1 MRYLMRYINNYMNN
15 YRYKNLPFLFS
26 FNLGKVPIDTT
37 LLNFIFLVFVI
48 NVSLLNLFMTTKM
61 RKENDDKDR
70 KKTKQ
75 KKTVI
80 QQNKN

>member
-1 MRYLMRYINNYMNN
+1 MRYINNYMNN